1 MKRTII
7 LFSLLLLSLFACKSS
22 KSLISEKAELKHS
35 NRIVNAQSGYE
46 VREMYKN
53 SIKYNYELNRKLD
66 TAAIRTF
73 DKKFI
78 ANEGYKVGTK
88 WKDIDKKLTD
98 SVYKLSGFGYYVELE
113 SGWNLVFCIGTTCTD
128 NFPEENA
135 EVVCIEKRMRD
146 RVKDKNLLFKK

>member
-7 LFSLLLLSLFACKSS
+7 LFSLILLSLFGCVAN
-22 KSLISEKAELKHS
+22 KSLISEKVELKHS

-46 VREMYKN
+46 VLEMYKN
-53 SIKYNYELNRKLD
+53 SIKYHYELNRKLD

-135 EVVCIEKRMRD
+135 EVISIEKRMRD
-146 RVKDKNLLFKK
+146 RVKDKNLLIKK